1 MLLRSFDDDVR
12 RGNELFSEGTT
23 KRRLTNIEKRSK
35 ETASAPRETTT
46 QEMPS
51 SDWRSST
58 VQPATLRALEVAEGD
73 LVEDVYFNLGNAY
86 FREGRFD
93 DAIGAY
99 REVLLLDPDDLDA
112 KVNLELALLAQVS
125 EASSG
130 TPAGEDG
137 QQVPESGLGG
147 EETTARPRSGQQQG
161 EGEQGAADE
170 LNSAWTMPWAMPER
184 AIY

>member
-1 MLLRSFDDDVR
+1 MK
-12 RGNELFSEGTT
+12 LFSEGTT

-58 VQPATLRALEVAEGD
+58 VQPATCVRSRLPGVTWLRMYTSTSATPTS
-73 LVEDVYFNLGNAY
+73 
-86 FREGRFD
+86 GR
-93 DAIGAY
+93 AVSTTQSGAY

-125 EASSG
+125 EASSERP
-130 TPAGEDG
+130 PARMAR
-137 QQVPESGLGG
+137 VPESGLGG
-147 EETTARPRSGQQQG
+147 EETESG
-161 EGEQGAADE
+161 ETEKPASSKVKESRALLTRK